1 MKTRQSGSDVDAAKT
16 PAGLGE
22 TVLVLLD
29 STVLIDYLRGRP
41 AVPRVQRLEALGDV
55 ACTTA
60 VNVEEVYRGLR
71 PEEADRAD
79 TLVRGLVILP
89 LGLREGRRAGEWRQ
103 RFASEGRTLPQS
115 DCLIAAAAYSA
126 SALLATG
133 NPEDFPMEGIRLEHW
148 PVGS

>member
-1 MKTRQSGSDVDAAKT
+1 MF
-16 PAGLGE
+16 
-22 TVLVLLD
+22 VLLD

-41 AVPRVQRLEALGDV
+41 AVARLQRLEALGDV

-71 PEEADRAD
+71 PEEADRAEA
-79 TLVRGLVILP
+79 LVRGLMVLP
-89 LGLREGRRAGEWRQ
+89 LGAREGRQAGEWRR
-103 RFASEGRTLPQS
+103 RFASEGRTLSQS

-133 NPEDFPMEGIRLEHW
+133 NPQGFPMAEIRLEHW
-148 PVGS
+148 PVGR